1 MFNIKFKTIA
11 ISAYIY
17 IILPIIIFFL
27 TWLKWYI
34 GIPMSIVLIF
44 GLVVLLKKDYLNRKE
59 EVNIPIK
66 HFIGIAFIIL
76 IWTWMSGQG
85 GFFYQTWDNHWR
97 NAIFR
102 DMINYKW
109 PVIYPQTGNALVYY
123 LMHWIVPALFGKIFG
138 WTIGNIA
145 LLLWTYLGLII
156 TYMLIVYITKANSSR
171 KMWGIAVILITWSGL
186 NNIGLAIMDIFGQG
200 NYNLGS
206 GDGWLDLVKQ
216 TDAYG
221 YGYQYSGN
229 DTLLSWVFNQTIVPW
244 MAIPL
249 ILENRKVR
257 IFAFLGL
264 AILPYAP
271 IPFIGFL
278 PIFLAF
284 AIPYFVKNIKEK
296 NYKKIFKE
304 IFSIPNLSAIFTIFP
319 VFWMYYK
326 CNSMSSVGLYVP
338 VTAYNLRRIMILILF
353 YLLEFGIYMLLIYK
367 KYKKDILYYVIG
379 ITLIIIP
386 IFRIGMGRDF
396 CMRGSTP
403 ALFVLMIMTLKYL
416 FDARM
421 KDTLM
426 HLILIIVLSIAAIN
440 PLMDYANKCRQIY
453 SSKQFP
459 IVSDNIK
466 TFSDKQLVDE
476 ELKELGHFENFLNT
490 DPQRT
495 LFYRYLAK

>member
-1 MFNIKFKTIA
+1 M
-11 ISAYIY
+11 
-17 IILPIIIFFL
+17 
-27 TWLKWYI
+27 
-34 GIPMSIVLIF
+34 
-44 GLVVLLKKDYLNRKE
+44 
-59 EVNIPIK
+59 
-66 HFIGIAFIIL
+66 
-76 IWTWMSGQG
+76 
-85 GFFYQTWDNHWR
+85 
-97 NAIFR
+97 
-102 DMINYKW
+102 
-109 PVIYPQTGNALVYY
+109 
-123 LMHWIVPALFGKIFG
+123 
-138 WTIGNIA
+138 
-145 LLLWTYLGLII
+145 
-156 TYMLIVYITKANSSR
+156 
-171 KMWGIAVILITWSGL
+171 
-186 NNIGLAIMDIFGQG
+186 
-200 NYNLGS
+200 
-206 GDGWLDLVKQ
+206 
-216 TDAYG
+216 
-221 YGYQYSGN
+221 
-229 DTLLSWVFNQTIVPW
+229 
-244 MAIPL
+244 
-249 ILENRKVR
+249 R